1 MAVTLGTA
9 ISVDTVVANYMGD
22 AKGVQIARILFYHDS
37 TTNYDTATHGKIT
50 GVAALIS
57 ASRRNG
63 RTITLVGG
71 AMLAQHATKASDQ
84 SVLGLASVA
93 VSTADITY
101 NVTTS
106 DFSTEVTNGAPCP
119 AQDQPFGILVGF
131 YET

>member
-22 AKGVQIARILFYHDS
+22 AKGLQVARILFYHDAV
-37 TTNYDTATHGKIT
+37 TNYDTAAHGKLVGI
-50 GVAALIS
+50 AALIA

-71 AMLAQHATKASDQ
+71 TMLAQHATKASDQ
-84 SVLGLASVA
+84 SVMGLSTIA
-93 VSTADITY
+93 VSTADVTY
-101 NVTTS
+101 NVTGP
-106 DFSTEVTNGAPCP
+106 DFTTEATNATPVA